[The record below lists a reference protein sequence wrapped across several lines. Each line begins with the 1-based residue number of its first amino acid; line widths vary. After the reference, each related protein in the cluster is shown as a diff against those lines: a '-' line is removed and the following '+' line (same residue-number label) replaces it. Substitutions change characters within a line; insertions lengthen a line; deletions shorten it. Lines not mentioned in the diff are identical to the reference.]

1 MKRLASRDPVVPAA
15 AGARLSLTPPPIRLP
30 WIEMRIMD
38 GVRPLSAGSG
48 SEIFQT

>member
-1 MKRLASRDPVVPAA
+1 MKRLARDPV
-15 AGARLSLTPPPIRLP
+15 LSLTPPPIRLP